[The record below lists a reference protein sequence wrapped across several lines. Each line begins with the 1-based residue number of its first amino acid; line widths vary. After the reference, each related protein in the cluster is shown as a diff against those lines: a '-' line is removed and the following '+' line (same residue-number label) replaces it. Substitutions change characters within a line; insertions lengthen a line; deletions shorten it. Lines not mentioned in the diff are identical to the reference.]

1 MMDEFE
7 TIDEP
12 GDVLVDDVPD
22 SDVEVLDAPEVVDES
37 TASDLDESNEEP
49 YTEPEPVSEPV
60 LNPRAQELLDNE
72 APRPATPFRIEIVG
86 QYDENRFEREDWLA
100 ADLREFLL
108 GYGCT
113 SAVMENSMGETIN
126 LLGAPERPGV

>member
-1 MMDEFE
+1 MDEFE

-22 SDVEVLDAPEVVDES
+22 SDVEVLDAPEIVDEG
-37 TASDLDESNEEP
+37 TVDDLEENI
-49 YTEPEPVSEPV
+49 YVTEPEPVSEPV
-60 LNPRAQELLDNE
+60 LNLRAQELLDNE

-113 SAVMENSMGETIN
+113 SATMENSIGESIN
-126 LLGAPERPGV
+126 LLGEPQRPGV